1 MTTDKDDNAT
11 AAATTAGNGEWIQVK
26 GEDLQ
31 VKVRTMDERK
41 EGRKEG
47 RKEKERDSPSSLY
60 LFSFFLAVLTHA
72 CFRRYCN

>member
-1 MTTDKDDNAT
+1 MTTDKDDKAT

-41 EGRKEG
+41 EGRK
-47 RKEKERDSPSSLY
+47 KSAILPHHCIF
-60 LFSFFLAVLTHA
+60 FSFFLAVLTHA

>member
-1 MTTDKDDNAT
+1 MTTDKDDKAT

-47 RKEKERDSPSSLY
+47 RKKRTRFSLITVSFLFLSRGPNSR
-60 LFSFFLAVLTHA
+60 LFSTLL
-72 CFRRYCN
+72 